1 MEWVVGGGCGSH
13 SLGEGGPTEPDFVR
27 LFPQPWR
34 VRPRVE
40 NDARPPGLLP
50 ARRQHHHVRLL
61 VDVFGALLC
70 TAFANFFLIIKTWQT
85 AADVYCCIAEQ
96 FHHASFA
103 PLIPCFSLSRARRRR
118 LLTRLKVSFCGVA
131 QPALGVYLQRNLA
144 PLQRA

>member
-1 MEWVVGGGCGSH
+1 MFPLLSPFRGMGGGWWLWITL
-13 SLGEGGPTEPDFVR
+13 LGEGGPTEPDFVR

-85 AADVYCCIAEQ
+85 AADIYCCISEQ

-103 PLIPCFSLSRARRRR
+103 PLISCFSLAR
-118 LLTRLKVSFCGVA
+118 VA
-131 QPALGVYLQRNLA
+131 VAC
-144 PLQRA
+144 